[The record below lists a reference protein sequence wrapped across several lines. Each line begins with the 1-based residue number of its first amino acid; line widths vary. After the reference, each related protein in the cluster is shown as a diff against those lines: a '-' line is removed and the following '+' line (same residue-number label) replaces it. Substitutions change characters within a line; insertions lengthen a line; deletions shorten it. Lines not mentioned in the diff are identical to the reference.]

1 MKISCDTVSI
11 ETKLIGLKT
20 NNNFNSVNFLFIIFK
35 IALQN
40 ANVDVEIICIE
51 MKWQRVCVI
60 IKATSAISASFSN
73 GMRFGYFCIE
83 LFIQVSR
90 ITDII
95 DWFNCLVINENF
107 SSSINACNVASMLN
121 NPLCS
126 RAWKS
131 YQCKSRLWEEKNANL
146 KIRLIREYFFIYFS
160 LTKNTLL
167 TYSNPFFSHQ
177 C

>member
-40 ANVDVEIICIE
+40 ANADVEIICIE

-73 GMRFGYFCIE
+73 GMRFGVF
-83 LFIQVSR
+83 F
-90 ITDII
+90 
-95 DWFNCLVINENF
+95 
-107 SSSINACNVASMLN
+107 ALN
-121 NPLCS
+121 
-126 RAWKS
+126 
-131 YQCKSRLWEEKNANL
+131 
-146 KIRLIREYFFIYFS
+146 
-160 LTKNTLL
+160 
-167 TYSNPFFSHQ
+167 
-177 C
+177 

>member
-1 MKISCDTVSI
+1 MRQVSI

-40 ANVDVEIICIE
+40 ANVEIVDVEIICIE

-73 GMRFGYFCIE
+73 GMRFGDIFCIE
-83 LFIQVSR
+83 LNIQVSR
-90 ITDII
+90 ITVII
-95 DWFNCLVINENF
+95 DWLNCLVINENF
-107 SSSINACNVASMLN
+107 SSSINACNVASLLN

-126 RAWKS
+126 RAWK
-131 YQCKSRLWEEKNANL
+131 
-146 KIRLIREYFFIYFS
+146 
-160 LTKNTLL
+160 
-167 TYSNPFFSHQ
+167 
-177 C
+177 

>member
-1 MKISCDTVSI
+1 MKISCDTFSI

-40 ANVDVEIICIE
+40 ANVEIVDVEIICIE
-51 MKWQRVCVI
+51 MKWQRVCEI

-73 GMRFGYFCIE
+73 GMRFGVFFCIE
-83 LFIQVSR
+83 LNIQVSR
-90 ITDII
+90 ITVII
-95 DWFNCLVINENF
+95 DCLVINENF

-146 KIRLIREYFFIYFS
+146 KIRLIREYFFFS
-160 LTKNTLL
+160 LTKNTIFL
-167 TYSNPFFSHQ
+167 FFFH
-177 C
+177 